1 MQLETGTSIDRN
13 HLVAR
18 LGGQLQIY
26 LDRHKATGFAGLQEE
41 WEQHHLWQARP
52 VSLIAGTNRI
62 EGVVLG
68 VDRQGALR
76 LNVDGVE
83 KIYSGGELS
92 LRLRDDS

>member
-1 MQLETGTSIDRN
+1 
-13 HLVAR
+13 
-18 LGGQLQIY
+18 
-26 LDRHKATGFAGLQEE
+26 
-41 WEQHHLWQARP
+41 
-52 VSLIAGTNRI
+52 
-62 EGVVLG
+62 VVLG